1 MRLPSE
7 EGGECIHWGLL
18 LGREAAAVTK
28 KRGRGVVQCLEASPG
43 SFQGSP
49 GPFGI

>member
-1 MRLPSE
+1 M
-7 EGGECIHWGLL
+7 HT
-18 LGREAAAVTK
+18 LGFVAWEEAAAVTK

-43 SFQGSP
+43 GLQGLP